1 MMEKNHLPH
10 ATPKKDA
17 SPDPKISKDELPEG
31 DLNKVTGGKVRFDD
45 FKIVKPIDKPS
56 TL

>member
-1 MMEKNHLPH
+1 MEKNHLPH

-45 FKIVKPIDKPS
+45 FKNVKPIDKPS